1 MSEKPDEDSKTE
13 DPTEKKQ
20 RDAIEKGNTP
30 QSRELAT
37 LSSLL
42 GATCILLFMATQS
55 TFGLTSN
62 LKHAFVHIDVIKL
75 SNSADAI
82 NVMTYF
88 VGKAGELMLPPLLL
102 LSLAGIAASMA
113 QNPIA
118 LILERIRPQA
128 SRISIAQGWKRIF
141 GKAGLVE
148 LFKALGKIIIVI
160 SVCAFVLKV
169 ETGRIVNSMLL
180 PAGSIPG
187 FVLELC
193 AKLFVGVMLASLAI
207 VIADYAWSRHKWRFD
222 LRMTKQE
229 VRDEMR
235 DTDGKPEV
243 KAAIRKA
250 QQAIANRRML
260 EEVPTAD
267 VVITN
272 PEHFAVAL
280 RYEAGAEAPTVVAR
294 GADHM
299 ALRIREVASAH
310 SVPMLRLPPLARSIF
325 YHCELGSQIPA
336 ALYAAVAQVLAYIQQ
351 LRTYRQHHQD
361 PRPKLG
367 PVHIPKQM
375 QHAASGRRQ

>member
-13 DPTEKKQ
+13 DATEKKQ

-118 LILERIRPQA
+118 LILERVRPQA

-148 LFKALGKIIIVI
+148 LLKAIGKISIVI
-160 SVCAFVLKV
+160 SVCSFVLKV

-193 AKLFVGVMLASLAI
+193 AKLFVGVMLASLVI
-207 VIADYAWSRHKWRFD
+207 VMADYAWSRHKWRFD

-229 VRDEMR
+229 VKDEIKQA
-235 DTDGKPEV
+235 DGDPIV
-243 KAAIRKA
+243 KARLRSLQRDRK
-250 QQAIANRRML
+250 RHRMMAD
-260 EEVPTAD
+260 VPTATFIVANPTHYSVAVRYQAGVD
-267 VVITN
+267 IAPVVVAKGKDLIALKIREIGKENGVPVVESKSLARALYTAVEVSQMI
-272 PEHFAVAL
+272 PAEFYHAVAEL
-280 RYEAGAEAPTVVAR
+280 LHFVYGLEN
-294 GADHM
+294 
-299 ALRIREVASAH
+299 
-310 SVPMLRLPPLARSIF
+310 RSND
-325 YHCELGSQIPA
+325 EL
-336 ALYAAVAQVLAYIQQ
+336 
-351 LRTYRQHHQD
+351 
-361 PRPKLG
+361 
-367 PVHIPKQM
+367 
-375 QHAASGRRQ
+375 